1 MRLLSR
7 WILCSLVLACGS
19 GPAPN
24 APSQPVVSAAA
35 VPSGHSAPPPTT
47 TPVLAPEPAPTTGP
61 VASPLLV
68 PSAATCEPFDWS
80 PRKLPALLKPGKTP
94 NAAYP
99 ERAPAVLEAFDAECT
114 DAPDGPRAGPAR
126 TLVFDGVEL
135 RLTSATPAGTTGRRW
150 SGNQCTLELRLADG
164 AGKSVALGPEL
175 VPPFNAVS
183 SLVRSGSAVW
193 LVLSFNGY
201 TREFPK
207 GGNRILA
214 LDLCDGKVA
223 WKSRDGLANSTVLR
237 VGEYLVSAFGF
248 TSERRFVY
256 VLDARSG
263 AVLQKLGVVEN
274 VCPSI
279 SWAPNW
285 DGGRC
290 DAPGQV
296 VGAAHRPRIEGGLLL
311 VDTNIGSSAFELK

>member
-1 MRLLSR
+1 
-7 WILCSLVLACGS
+7 V
-19 GPAPN
+19 
-24 APSQPVVSAAA
+24 
-35 VPSGHSAPPPTT
+35 
-47 TPVLAPEPAPTTGP
+47 
-61 VASPLLV
+61 LV

-94 NAAYP
+94 NPAYP
-99 ERAPAVLEAFDAECT
+99 DRPPAPVEAFDAECT
-114 DAPDGPRAGPAR
+114 DAPDGPRGGAGGR
-126 TLVFDGVEL
+126 RVVDGVEL

-150 SGNQCTLELRLADG
+150 PGNQCTLELRLADG
-164 AGKSVALGPEL
+164 AGRSVALGPDL

-207 GGNRILA
+207 GGNRIIA
-214 LDLCDGKVA
+214 VDLCDGKVA
-223 WKSRDGLANSTVLR
+223 WKSKDSLANSSVLL
-237 VGEYLVSAFGF
+237 VGDYLLSAFGF

-256 VLDARSG
+256 ALDARSG
-263 AVLQKLGVVEN
+263 AVVQKLPVLEN
-274 VCPSI
+274 VCPSK

-290 DAPGQV
+290 DAPGQS
-296 VGAAHRPRIEGGLLL
+296 VGAAQQPRIEGGLFL
-311 VDTNIGSSAFELK
+311 VDTNTGSAAFELK